1 MGYTPEQED
10 CITTFAG
17 PIDVSAGAGSG
28 KTFTLTQ
35 RIAHALESPVSGVDD
50 IDQVLAI
57 TFTKKAAAELKG
69 RVRSTLQAS
78 GMFNQARK
86 VDSAWI
92 STIHG
97 MCSRI
102 LRSCALEMGI
112 DPGFIAVENSDTIL
126 NEAIEEVLE
135 ESREN
140 AYQNYRLLF
149 STYAAQPAASSQSS
163 SGESVAGLLGAL
175 LEEVYA
181 LPHGFESMR
190 FIASGENPTT
200 FVRQLVCVYEEGVA
214 LMHEVNASATQE
226 NNISGCTQAKDMLL
240 ALLGA
245 EPPASEPPSAGEAGT
260 QPAAS
265 TTAAPPAPAPAPESL
280 TPRIPAIVAA
290 CFRISAGC
298 GSPSQKE
305 AIKALQVRF
314 DEAIMQLLACYAAE
328 VCNQLVALAREV
340 DKRFTA
346 KKRARSVLDFSDLV
360 RLTLQA
366 LENPHIRAQYENKFR
381 LVMVDEFQDTDA
393 LQLAIVSKLSGEGL
407 RYLCTVGDAQQS
419 IYRFRGADVALYR
432 SYQENMF
439 SSSITS
445 AGGTPRALALTTN
458 FRSHGDI
465 LAFVKKVCAQ
475 QSVFGHQFLDLHA
488 HYNGAGYRASF
499 PRIYMDVTLRHKGK
513 NAEVGSADDACVE
526 QGKRIAA
533 YFARMHAAGHSL
545 SQMVLLLGQTTNA
558 ATYARVLR
566 EAGFDCVISGGS
578 LFAKSEEARTLVNVC
593 QALVCE
599 HDTRALLNTLAGPL
613 FQLNSSELLSLA
625 TYYHP
630 SLHTYVTCTLDN
642 GMQHCLENPANYS
655 PAVVHAV
662 TTLRAAHEHVRTR
675 PLSHVVLRLLWQTGV
690 FARLETRGAQGSASI
705 GNYAKALRLIQ
716 HIEEEN
722 ACGPVYACM
731 CYKHMI
737 QQGMKEAPGAINVH
751 NQQAIRIMT
760 IHASKGL
767 EFPIVALADFVKK
780 PHTSN
785 MLIARVQGQ
794 AFATLFPRT
803 LKIGSTVYNNSMQAG
818 LVGEQPEPAS
828 AQALE
833 TAPAL
838 AAQVMLRQCAASDE
852 AAEEQR
858 LFYVGA
864 TRAKEALGIFVA
876 TQVANSAQSMYPG
889 VCGQVVQALFSDGEV
904 PVGESVVE
912 YGGSEPARVV
922 CRFFEPCAPAAN
934 TDALTATLGA
944 TTPAPEPAAAPA
956 PAAPPA
962 ETSAQQERFWFDV
975 SNIPLTPVAI
985 NTTVPET
992 NIVSYSSL
1000 AERLDES
1007 TLSFAQLRRE
1017 NGLIFSDK
1025 DDNNQAETYDSMRPL
1040 PADEDKATNFGSA
1053 FHRMCQLACVAS
1065 PHVARENVHSL
1076 AKTYQIAS
1084 RSRLLAA
1091 FERWQQSNACAR
1103 AQKAQACFAEY
1114 PFAVKVGE
1122 TGTTLEGVIDLLCVE
1137 QAHEC
1142 AYVVDYKTGGN
1153 ARETHQHLLKKH
1165 ALQAYCY
1172 AYALLLE
1179 GFERV
1184 DIDFVRVEQPS
1195 LHNPANAQTISYCFT
1210 RENLEHIQTN
1220 IVSCLGVN

>member
-35 RIAHALESPVSGVDD
+35 RIAHALESPASGVDD

-149 STYAAQPAASSQSS
+149 STYAAQPAALSQSS

-214 LMHEVNASATQE
+214 LMQEVKASTTQAK
-226 NNISGCTQAKDMLL
+226 NIQGCTQAKDMLL
-240 ALLGA
+240 ALLEADKGA
-245 EPPASEPPSAGEAGT
+245 EAGT
-260 QPAAS
+260 Q
-265 TTAAPPAPAPAPESL
+265 SL
-280 TPRIPAIVAA
+280 TSRIPAIVAA

-305 AIKALQVRF
+305 AIKALQARF

-366 LENPHIRAQYENKFR
+366 LENPHIKAQYENKFR

-475 QSVFGHQFLDLHA
+475 QSVFGRQFLDLHA
-488 HYNGAGYRASF
+488 HYNGAGYRANF

-630 SLHTYVTCTLDN
+630 SLHAHVTCTLDN
-642 GMQHCLENPANYS
+642 GMQHCLKNPANYS

-675 PLSHVVLRLLWQTGV
+675 PLSQVVLRLLWQTGV
-690 FARLETRGAQGSASI
+690 FARLEARGAQGSASI
-705 GNYAKALRLIQ
+705 GNYVKALRLIQ

-737 QQGMKEAPGAINVH
+737 QQGMNEAPGAINVH

-794 AFATLFPRT
+794 SFATLFPRT

-922 CRFFEPCAPAAN
+922 CRFFEPCAPAS
-934 TDALTATLGA
+934 
-944 TTPAPEPAAAPA
+944 TPAT
-956 PAAPPA
+956 PPV

-975 SNIPLTPVAI
+975 SHIPLTPVAI

-1017 NGLIFSDK
+1017 NGLIFSDE

-1040 PADEDKATNFGSA
+1040 PADEDKATDFGSA

-1065 PHVARENVHSL
+1065 PRVARENVHSL

-1084 RSRLLAA
+1084 CSRLLAA

-1137 QAHEC
+1137 DAHEC

-1172 AYALLLE
+1172 TYALLLE